1 MKKWLMIVLTM
12 TMVGAMLTGC
22 AAKEEGAD
30 AGATTAGADSGAGED
45 GSGE

>member
-22 AAKEEGAD
+22 AAKAEEGGDTPAA
-30 AGATTAGADSGAGED
+30 AGAED

>member
-22 AAKEEGAD
+22 AAKEEAAD
-30 AGATTAGADSGAGED
+30 AGTTAGADAGAGED